1 MKNLHNY
8 CIKFSDVKKPSKPSK
23 ADSFRKK
30 PAKRPDWN
38 DLMKEIEAYRY
49 GHQGLNKVHTND
61 RSMPILPKNK
71 RGGQVRS
78 KTINLFKSSFEY

>member
-1 MKNLHNY
+1 M
-8 CIKFSDVKKPSKPSK
+8 IIDVKLKPVKANSR

-61 RSMPILPKNK
+61 RSKPILPKNK
-71 RGGQVRS
+71 RGGQVRA
-78 KTINLFKSSFEY
+78 IYNLFSLRH

>member
-1 MKNLHNY
+1 M
-8 CIKFSDVKKPSKPSK
+8 IIDVKLKPVKANSR

-61 RSMPILPKNK
+61 RSKPILPQNK

-78 KTINLFKSSFEY
+78 IYSLLSLQH